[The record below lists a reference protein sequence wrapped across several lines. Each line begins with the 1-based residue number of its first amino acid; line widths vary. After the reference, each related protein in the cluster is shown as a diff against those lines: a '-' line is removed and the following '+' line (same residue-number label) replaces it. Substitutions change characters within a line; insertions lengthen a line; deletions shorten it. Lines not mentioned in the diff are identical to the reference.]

1 LTGPVKYKAK
11 QLRAE
16 AEDLLGKNSDVK
28 SDDDDDEMDPKYR
41 MRKVSLSILWI
52 CRTFSNVTSLLAVTE
67 I

>member
-1 LTGPVKYKAK
+1 LTDPVKYKAK

-16 AEDLLGKNSDVK
+16 AEDLVKNSDAK
-28 SDDDDDEMDPKYR
+28 SDDDEEMDPKYR

-52 CRTFSNVTSLLAVTE
+52 CRTPSNVSFLSAVTE